1 MRRRSSPQPQKK
13 PVKSKRINQDIIAS
27 RVQVITEEG
36 ENLGILSLTEA
47 ITQAEEAGM
56 DIVEMGEKDGIVI
69 TKMMDYGKYLFREQ
83 KKLAVNKVNSKQAEV
98 KTIKLTYRMWE
109 HDRDIR
115 LNQVRKFVED
125 GHPIKVVLQLRG
137 RENHFAELASGKVKE
152 FIAFLQDIY
161 KTDEAPISKTG
172 NTFSVLLYPKK

>member
-47 ITQAEEAGM
+47 IAQAEEAGM

-98 KTIKLTYRMWE
+98 KTIKLTYRM
-109 HDRDIR
+109 
-115 LNQVRKFVED
+115 
-125 GHPIKVVLQLRG
+125 
-137 RENHFAELASGKVKE
+137 
-152 FIAFLQDIY
+152 
-161 KTDEAPISKTG
+161 
-172 NTFSVLLYPKK
+172 